1 MNCINGLHIIAF
13 KSLEIMG
20 DRDIHMLVSY
30 LPKGKGPPGRKTCKS
45 IIYQNISGVL
55 PGLSSW
61 SWPTAGGSGLSR
73 GLDYRPAH
81 IRFVLKAPL
90 TPQRRSNEFYV
101 PTPDR
106 EGFEVE
112 N

>member
-1 MNCINGLHIIAF
+1 MANSRRIRASQGF
-13 KSLEIMG
+13 
-20 DRDIHMLVSY
+20 R
-30 LPKGKGPPGRKTCKS
+30 
-45 IIYQNISGVL
+45 
-55 PGLSSW
+55 LS
-61 SWPTAGGSGLSR
+61 A
-73 GLDYRPAH
+73 AH